1 VFVGCEWDWGR
12 VEGRYL
18 SEDTGLAGLVLCYFV
33 DGMFSAGF
41 ALAVGTAGLWNV
53 DYGLA
58 MDSVSGKSTHGDERL
73 VGRWLR
79 SMINCCSLRGVTALI
94 TLIRRTLNSNAR
106 ISDHQASDAPPDRRR
121 RHCPRSTHKRLAAPL
136 HTTIILY
143 FQNQC
148 WCSFYVIAT
157 CTAADRRGH
166 LIERD
171 FALLRSLVLF
181 HVSVSLT

>member
-1 VFVGCEWDWGR
+1 

-18 SEDTGLAGLVLCYFV
+18 SEDTGFAGLVLCYFV
-33 DGMFSAGF
+33 DGVFSAGF

-58 MDSVSGKSTHGDERL
+58 MDNVTSKGTHGDERV

-106 ISDHQASDAPPDRRR
+106 ILDHQAPDAPPDRRR
-121 RHCPRSTHKRLAAPL
+121 RYCPRSTHERLATPL
-136 HTTIILY
+136 HTT
-143 FQNQC
+143 F
-148 WCSFYVIAT
+148 
-157 CTAADRRGH
+157 
-166 LIERD
+166 
-171 FALLRSLVLF
+171 VL
-181 HVSVSLT
+181 